1 MRECT
6 GQGVPSRC
14 QGCAALGEGELT
26 KVHVAVCVL
35 LLSQIDITQVTGVL
49 LNTLFSD
56 ETFQKAGLLVF
67 VFN

>member
-1 MRECT
+1 M
-6 GQGVPSRC
+6 
-14 QGCAALGEGELT
+14 
-26 KVHVAVCVL
+26 AVCVL